1 MKLRML
7 VKTASVAVGVLIA
20 GVGLVDASPYVHTQI
35 PDSPMHGNYG
45 GTGYRGTFTGD
56 ASNTHASAGNNKYGN
71 LYSFASGTW
80 TSQFNHADAQDSS
93 ATQADGLSDA
103 GHVVGTVYNGF
114 GPGGGY
120 VSTDSGATPNWKFF
134 FGAEIASI
142 NDVNIAGT
150 IIGTSETTT
159 GVHTQTAGGV
169 TTTLA
174 APFGAATWAAYTI
187 ADDGDIGGSYESGGV
202 TYGFIRDGTTGV
214 DTSIDVPASIHLGL
228 ATGYTRVTDTNG
240 DIVVGEW
247 KEGGVR
253 HSWALQD
260 GVFTSLDVPS
270 GWTNYLNSSGGTSA
284 GGAAAKETRNPH
296 VANNGVVVGYWLD
309 GRHGGGL
316 PSSDPGAAHLWSVTI
331 PEPGTI
337 ALLGLGAMAVIC
349 RRRRA

>member
-1 MKLRML
+1 MNVKML

-20 GVGLVDASPYVHTQI
+20 GVALVDASPYVHTQI
-35 PDSPMHGNYG
+35 PDSPQHGNYG

-56 ASNTHASAGNNKYGN
+56 VSNTHASAGNNHYGN
-71 LYSFASGTW
+71 LYNLSTGAW
-80 TSQFNHADAQDSS
+80 TSQFDHSDGVSPS

-120 VSTDSGATPNWKFF
+120 VSTDGGATATFKNF
-134 FGAEIASI
+134 FGSEIATI

-159 GVHTQTAGGV
+159 GQHMQTAAGV
-169 TTTLA
+169 TTTIS
-174 APFGAATWAAYTI
+174 APFGATAWSVSTI
-187 ADDGDIGGSYESGGV
+187 ADNGDIGGSYDAGGA
-202 TYGFIRDGTTGV
+202 THGWIRDGTTGV

-270 GWTNYLNSSGGTSA
+270 AWTNYLNSSGGVGA
-284 GGAAAKETRNPH
+284 GGAAAHETRNPH

-309 GRHGGGL
+309 GRHGGGQANT
-316 PSSDPGAAHLWSVTI
+316 SPGAAHLWSVTI

-337 ALLGLGAMAVIC
+337 ALLGLGAMAILV
-349 RRRRA
+349 RRKRA